1 LQARGY
7 RDVGIGFRVARDDS
21 LEGFRAVNEL
31 MRGCRNS
38 DSMGEVS
45 LSAAWRV
52 GVFKFGAPGRQLSA
66 QAHGVQ
72 STVEHTPKDS
82 GMCSLL
88 A

>member
-1 LQARGY
+1 MSKL
-7 RDVGIGFRVARDDS
+7 VFRSQETMLKR
-21 LEGFRAVNEL
+21 LKAVIEL
-31 MRGCRNS
+31 KRGCRNS
-38 DSMGEVS
+38 DSTGEVS

-52 GVFKFGAPGRQLSA
+52 GVFKFGTPGRHLSA

-72 STVEHTPKDS
+72 STVEHTPKES